1 MKSYAPPKPFLL
13 LPLLSLTLFLTP
25 VVFADDAPPRGGL
38 PAEVH
43 RVEIASL
50 DHVLRGVGTLRANE
64 SVIIRSEIS
73 GRVESI
79 LFNEGE
85 MVTQGQELF
94 RLDSASY
101 NAELAQAQA
110 QANLSRQEYQ
120 RAADLLE
127 RRVGSQNDRDTKLA
141 QLRVNE
147 AQVEFAKTNLDK
159 TRIRAPFA
167 GMIGLRHIS
176 PGDFITSGQDL
187 VELTDFSEMKIDFAM
202 PERNLGQLSIG
213 QTIMIEVDAFP
224 GVKFSGEIFAISPS
238 SNTRS
243 HNINVRASI
252 PNPDGRLRPGLF
264 SKVEIVIGRDDHAIM
279 IPEQAIMPLDNA
291 FFVMKMDEN
300 NILSMAPVTMG
311 ARRFGEVQITEGL
324 TPGDVVVTAGQIKL
338 QPGMPITPLFPPSE
352 TSSGSDV

>member
-1 MKSYAPPKPFLL
+1 MKSYVPPKPFLL
-13 LPLLSLTLFLTP
+13 LPLLSLTLLLAP
-25 VVFADDAPPRGGL
+25 VVFAEDAPPRGGL

-120 RAADLLE
+120 RASDLLE
-127 RRVGSQNDRDTKLA
+127 RRVGSQNERDTKLA

-147 AQVEFAKTNLDK
+147 AQVEFAKTSLDK

-224 GVKFSGEIFAISPS
+224 GEQFSGEIFAISPS
-238 SNTRS
+238 SNARS
-243 HNINVRASI
+243 HNINVRANI

-264 SKVEIVIGRDDHAIM
+264 SKIEIVIGRDDQAIM

-300 NILSMAPVTMG
+300 NMLSMVPVTMG

-324 TPGDVVVTAGQIKL
+324 APGDVVVTAGQIKL
-338 QPGMPITPLFPPSE
+338 QPGMPITPLFSPSE